1 MTVRL
6 GYIGIEA
13 SDVPAW
19 VAFADSV
26 CGFDV
31 EDMGE
36 ARAFRFDERAR
47 RILVV
52 PGRRDDLAF
61 AGFEVDSEPELDRR
75 IGQLRDAGVSVSPGS
90 DAEAA
95 LRGVTRFFRFSDPNG
110 TPFELA
116 VGAQAGATPFRSSLV
131 ASGFVTGDGGLGH
144 IVLGTTDLPASE
156 AFCGDFLGAG
166 ISDHIHDKLGPIPVT
181 VAFLH
186 LNPRHHS
193 IAYAGLPVSL
203 PKRLNH
209 VMVEAATLE
218 DVGLAY
224 DRARAAGVPMS
235 RTLGQHPNDRMVSFY
250 CRTPSGFDLEFGW
263 GGVRIETTPWTPGR
277 FEQFS
282 TWGHRPGERVS

>member
-6 GYIGIEA
+6 AYVGVEA

-19 VAFADSV
+19 EAFAGAV
-26 CGFDV
+26 CGFAVDV
-31 EDMGE
+31 VGE
-36 ARAFRFDERAR
+36 ARALRFDERAR

-61 AGFEVDSEPELDRR
+61 AGFEVDGEPERDRR
-75 IGQLRDAGVSVSPGS
+75 IGRLRDAGIPVTPGS
-90 DAEAA
+90 DAEAS
-95 LRGVTRFFRFSDPNG
+95 LRGVARFYRFCDPNG
-110 TPFELA
+110 TSFELA
-116 VGAQAGATPFRSSLV
+116 VGAQAAATPFRSPLV
-131 ASGFVTGDGGLGH
+131 GGGFVTGDGGLGH
-144 IVLGTTDLPASE
+144 IVLGTMDLPASE
-156 AFCGDFLGAG
+156 TFCSDFLGAA
-166 ISDHIHDKLGPIPVT
+166 ISDHIHDKIGPIPVT

-193 IAYAGLPVSL
+193 IAYAGLPMSL

-209 VMVEAATLE
+209 IMVEAATLE

-224 DRARAAGVPMS
+224 DRARAASVPIT

-277 FEQFS
+277 FERFS
-282 TWGHRPGERVS
+282 TWGHQPDERVS

>member
-1 MTVRL
+1 MTRL

-19 VAFADSV
+19 AAFAREI

-31 EDMGE
+31 EAVND
-36 ARAFRFDERAR
+36 ACAFRFDERAR

-52 PGRRDDLAF
+52 PGVRDDLAF
-61 AGFEVDSEPELDRR
+61 AGFEVDSDGELDQRVAR
-75 IGQLRDAGVSVSPGS
+75 LRDAGISVSSGS
-90 DAEAA
+90 DSEAA
-95 LRGVTRFFRFSDPNG
+95 LRGVTRFFRFCDPNG

-116 VGAQAGATPFRSSLV
+116 VEVQSAPTPFRSPLV
-131 ASGFVTGDGGLGH
+131 EGGFVTGDGGLGH
-144 IVLGTTDLPASE
+144 IVLGTTDLAASE
-156 AFCGDFLGAG
+156 AFCADFLGAG
-166 ISDHIHDKLGPIPVT
+166 ISDHIHDKIGPMSVT

-224 DRARAAGVPMS
+224 DRARAAGVPIS

-263 GGVRIETTPWTPGR
+263 GGVRIDTQPWTPGR
-277 FEQFS
+277 FERFS
-282 TWGHRPGERVS
+282 TWGHQPGGQQS